1 MSDEPTDERVDA
13 GIEAPTDDR
22 GPGPLAQ
29 HVAQV
34 QRRLWRTFFAAARPG
49 ARWPLVIELILVLVP
64 LAWVLAGWHRQ
75 P

>member
-22 GPGPLAQ
+22 GPGP
-29 HVAQV
+29 VP
-34 QRRLWRTFFAAARPG
+34 RPFFAAARPG

-64 LAWVLAGWHRQ
+64 LAWVLAGWHAQ